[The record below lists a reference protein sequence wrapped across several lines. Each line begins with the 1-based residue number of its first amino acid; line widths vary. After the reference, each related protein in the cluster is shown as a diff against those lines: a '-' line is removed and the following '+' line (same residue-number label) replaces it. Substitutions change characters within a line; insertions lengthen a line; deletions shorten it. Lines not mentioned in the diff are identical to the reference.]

1 MIHKNIK
8 ASNVL
13 LDADLNPHLT
23 DCGLAY
29 FYEVCRM
36 SLKEFVEQS
45 MNVKNCDNQLSAGY
59 ECEPGTRVRSSR
71 VHKVIRL
78 RYEERCLLL
87 WCRHASAID
96 RSEALRQVIN

>member
-29 FYEVCRM
+29 FYEVCRI
-36 SLKEFVEQS
+36 SLNEFVEQS

-59 ECEPGTRVRSSR
+59 E
-71 VHKVIRL
+71 
-78 RYEERCLLL
+78 
-87 WCRHASAID
+87 
-96 RSEALRQVIN
+96 